1 MLRLNIITNERDLR
15 RSFAEMDKTFQ
26 TQNTLEISFL
36 RNWSNYIFVSLF
48 LMKFE
53 RRCTYQIIR
62 VKSNLFIWCNRCV
75 FAFGLIYLPQAQ
87 PFSLAHILD
96 SFQFVHFEIGVKPL
110 DMAIS
115 VTECDEAGF
124 FCVCLTKKCVCLRVK
139 KNCK

>member
-53 RRCTYQIIR
+53 RRCTY
-62 VKSNLFIWCNRCV
+62 
-75 FAFGLIYLPQAQ
+75 
-87 PFSLAHILD
+87 
-96 SFQFVHFEIGVKPL
+96 
-110 DMAIS
+110 
-115 VTECDEAGF
+115 
-124 FCVCLTKKCVCLRVK
+124 
-139 KNCK
+139 